1 MKIYFSCLG
10 CLAVLY
16 FIMYEDSNSVLS
28 LDIKF
33 ISYWKPCSKKRV
45 RHRSQ
50 SSGFEISTVT
60 DFGPCDLDKST

>member
-1 MKIYFSCLG
+1 MKFYFSFLVCV
-10 CLAVLY
+10 CVL
-16 FIMYEDSNSVLS
+16 VLS

-33 ISYWKPCSKKRV
+33 ISYWKPSSKKRV

-50 SSGFEISTVT
+50 SSGFEISTVP